1 MKKTKEDKLI
11 KTEISENNDNKEKR
25 KIITSKKRENNYF
38 SLIKIN
44 RL

>member
-25 KIITSKKRENNYF
+25 KNNY
-38 SLIKIN
+38 IQKT
-44 RL
+44 RK